1 MDSSEESDK
10 KWIQDPI
17 NSLIYLIILEIVDQ
31 KVTYGY
37 EIKQLIEKQINESL
51 QGDNVTI
58 NYELKFS
65 SLYTILRKLENKF
78 ELIKTV
84 DCESSSNSKEK
95 SRRCYTLTKKGKDEL
110 LEIKSE
116 WILFYSM
123 LKRLFNMGYIS
134 YE

>member
-1 MDSSEESDK
+1 MDSSRESDK

-17 NSLIYLIILEIVDQ
+17 NSLIYLLILEIVDQ
-31 KVTYGY
+31 RVTYGY

-51 QGDNVTI
+51 QNDNVTI
-58 NYELKFS
+58 KYELKFS

-84 DCESSSNSKEK
+84 DCDTGSNPKEK
-95 SRRCYTLTKKGKDEL
+95 TRRCYTLTKKGKNEL

-123 LKRLFNMGYIS
+123 LKRLFNMGYIN